1 MEEQNKNKK
10 IKLDPWGKRESDE
23 LNKLRQEILKEGINK
38 KSYSSGEE
46 SLSDSD
52 DELLMKFI
60 PKKKKN
66 TEFESVAYAFTLTN
80 KLSKLRSELA
90 RTEERMRYLQLD
102 YNNKEIKIDEQKNL
116 IIHLDLLVKDHIDNA
131 KKYSILIKSQNRQ
144 IRILCTFN
152 ALFIFVI
159 TFQTTFNLFL

>member
-1 MEEQNKNKK
+1 MESP
-10 IKLDPWGKRESDE
+10 KLDPWGKLESDE

-46 SLSDSD
+46 SGSDSD
-52 DELLMKFI
+52 DEMLMKFM

-66 TEFESVAYAFTLTN
+66 NEFESVAYAFTLTN

-116 IIHLDLLVKDHIDNA
+116 IVHLDLSVKDHIDNA
-131 KKYSILIKSQNRQ
+131 KKYSVLINSQNKQ
-144 IRILCTFN
+144 IKLLFTFN

-159 TFQTTFNLFL
+159 TVQTTFNLY